1 MKKYLPLIIVF
12 LIFIS
17 QLHFKE
23 ENVIMTLHS
32 AGERKLLA
40 KLSEKYE
47 VLPGAYNPT
56 INMTNKA
63 IYTVRVAKNEKRY
76 IVFARE
82 IDTKIDSIFMYDAK
96 SYEPKSKIILTPL
109 RISTSISD
117 KRELLDIDGD
127 RNLEVIVPTIDN
139 SAEKGIK
146 IFRINND
153 TFSEIPVKLL
163 PGYTKIDVKD
173 IDLDGKYELIC
184 FREMNG
190 VPMLPHTFK
199 MENGKYRLSD
209 IINYPKI
216 IEDNLKDLSTF
227 EKKAIELKNNL
238 LLLDVYLSRAYTY
251 LKKRDY
257 LRFGECIDK
266 IQSFSNTTDAG
277 IKLRVYKSKVYLGYL
292 YLDKSEP
299 ETGYDYL
306 KDASTY
312 MYSISDTNRIESM
325 IYAELAG
332 YLIDKYEFEKA
343 KESLDI
349 SLKLYPNNMIAK
361 NYLSA
366 IEGLQK

>member
-117 KRELLDIDGD
+117 K
-127 RNLEVIVPTIDN
+127 
-139 SAEKGIK
+139 
-146 IFRINND
+146 
-153 TFSEIPVKLL
+153 
-163 PGYTKIDVKD
+163 
-173 IDLDGKYELIC
+173 
-184 FREMNG
+184 
-190 VPMLPHTFK
+190 
-199 MENGKYRLSD
+199 
-209 IINYPKI
+209 
-216 IEDNLKDLSTF
+216 
-227 EKKAIELKNNL
+227 
-238 LLLDVYLSRAYTY
+238 
-251 LKKRDY
+251 
-257 LRFGECIDK
+257 
-266 IQSFSNTTDAG
+266 
-277 IKLRVYKSKVYLGYL
+277 
-292 YLDKSEP
+292 
-299 ETGYDYL
+299 
-306 KDASTY
+306 
-312 MYSISDTNRIESM
+312 ESC
-325 IYAELAG
+325 
-332 YLIDKYEFEKA
+332 
-343 KESLDI
+343 
-349 SLKLYPNNMIAK
+349 
-361 NYLSA
+361 
-366 IEGLQK
+366 